1 MCYVFVRNDDIKYIV
16 YIISVWWYVSMVY
29 DIVDFVDGFY
39 VFLLVKFFN
48 IEVLMKWVFYQEKYV
63 GVFLNFIILIFVILV
78 YVIGLIVDYKFYIVF
93 NLGYFEFFN
102 LFFNDDFRFVVVREY
117 KDLSWIVVDLI
128 FGNFGMMSLDILI

>member
-16 YIISVWWYVSMVY
+16 CIISVWWYVSMVY

-117 KDLSWIVVDLI
+117 EDLGWIVVDLI

>member
-1 MCYVFVRNDDIKYIV
+1 MGVLLGEVCWSVFK
-16 YIISVWWYVSMVY
+16 
-29 DIVDFVDGFY
+29 
-39 VFLLVKFFN
+39 
-48 IEVLMKWVFYQEKYV
+48 
-63 GVFLNFIILIFVILV
+63 FIILIFVILV

>member
-63 GVFLNFIILIFVILV
+63 GVFLNLL
-78 YVIGLIVDYKFYIVF
+78 Y
-93 NLGYFEFFN
+93 
-102 LFFNDDFRFVVVREY
+102 
-117 KDLSWIVVDLI
+117 
-128 FGNFGMMSLDILI
+128 

>member
-39 VFLLVKFFN
+39 VFFLVKFFN